1 MKGMNV
7 SLFPTL
13 QAPHEARRRLAAI
26 ADDIDPV
33 SRSEVETVVGQ
44 LVATS
49 VAHGASK
56 PIEMHLEVVDGE
68 VRGVVDDQGPG
79 TRALARARSG
89 EDDTLVL
96 RRIDGLVDDWGTD
109 SAETRVWFRIGLRAA
124 A

>member
-1 MKGMNV
+1 MKGMNLT
-7 SLFPTL
+7 LFPTL
-13 QAPHEARRRLAAI
+13 QAPHEVQRRLAPI
-26 ADDIDPV
+26 ADAMDPDC
-33 SRSEVETVVGQ
+33 RTDVESVVAN

-49 VAHGASK
+49 VAHGASR

-68 VRGVVDDQGPG
+68 VRGVVDDHGPG
-79 TRALARARSG
+79 TRALARARNG